1 MFIETLEYLG
11 IAFVSSA
18 ALIVLSKIIL
28 QFLIRRPA
36 DYYSAAENYQEELM
50 LNSAGFSINEE
61 IETNP
66 EGELTDENIN
76 VEPQISVD
84 DAIRMNLVVP
94 DKYKEDKTDTD
105 AGREETPS
113 PMEDIR
119 KSLEDAYQQ
128 QLEAEKASE
137 AEPEPEPEPEVEPV
151 PEPEPAPEPEPEPQ
165 PEPEPEPQPQPEPE
179 PEPQPQ
185 PEPEPAPKEKPKRKR
200 KPSMKMKKAELTE
213 IALSMGIEIPEKA
226 TKQIILD
233 LINLKLENDNAE
245 VSK

>member
-1 MFIETLEYLG
+1 MFTETLEYLG

-66 EGELTDENIN
+66 EGELTDENIH

-84 DAIRMNLVVP
+84 DAIKMNLVVP
-94 DKYKEDKTDTD
+94 DKYKEDKT
-105 AGREETPS
+105 EIPS

-128 QLEAEKASE
+128 QLEAEKE
-137 AEPEPEPEPEVEPV
+137 A
-151 PEPEPAPEPEPEPQ
+151 EPQ
-165 PEPEPEPQPQPEPE
+165 PEPEPVPEPE
-179 PEPQPQ
+179 VEPI
-185 PEPEPAPKEKPKRKR
+185 PEPAPKEKPKRKR
-200 KPSMKMKKAELTE
+200 KPSMKMKKAELTD

-233 LINLKLENDNAE
+233 LINLQLEKDSAE